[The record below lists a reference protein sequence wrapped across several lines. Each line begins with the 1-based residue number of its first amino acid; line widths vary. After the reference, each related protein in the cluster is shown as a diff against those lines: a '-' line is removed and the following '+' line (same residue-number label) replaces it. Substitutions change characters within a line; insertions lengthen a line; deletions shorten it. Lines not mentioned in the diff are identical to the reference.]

1 MAFTAGSVELAR
13 AQKLGSILSGLA
25 AVYGITAM
33 SGSTGAH
40 IIEQRARRMG
50 FGVTGLTNGSGFPPF
65 GSSGHT
71 ANRASTHGA
80 LEGALQNPAGLTT
93 PNGLTV
99 SALVAGQTVGL
110 YMPEFIR
117 DGSDVTVTNALG
129 GVAGNT
135 YGFVSGTA
143 VNGGFTAALYFAAA
157 TSGAT
162 GTWTLS

>member
-1 MAFTAGSVELAR
+1 MAFTAGSVELGR

-33 SGSTGAH
+33 SGSTGAQ
-40 IIEQRARRMG
+40 IIEQRARRLG

-71 ANRASTHGA
+71 ANRVSTHGV
-80 LEGALQNPAGLTT
+80 LEGALQNPAGATQ
-93 PNGLTV
+93 PNGV
-99 SALVAGQTVGL
+99 SAYTLVAGQTVGL
-110 YMPEFIR
+110 YMPKYIR
-117 DGSDVTVTNALG
+117 DGSDVTVTNSA

-135 YGFVSGTA
+135 LGFVSGTA

-157 TSGAT
+157 SGAT
-162 GTWTLS
+162 GTWVLS

>member
-33 SGSTGAH
+33 SGSTGAQ

-50 FGVTGLTNGSGFPPF
+50 FGITGLTSGAGFPPF
-65 GSSGHT
+65 GTSGLT
-71 ANRASTHGA
+71 ANRLTTHGA
-80 LEGALQNPAGLTT
+80 LEAALQNPAGLTT

-110 YMPEFIR
+110 YMPEYIR

-135 YGFVSGTA
+135 LGFRTGTA
-143 VNGGFTAALYFAAA
+143 VNGGFTASLYFAAA